1 LGSSDIVSAD
11 VSRLFSHSALE
22 AAMRLAGKVAI
33 VTGAA
38 SGIGRA
44 TCARFAAE
52 GAAVVADDIDDR
64 GGRQTV
70 DVITG
75 HGGRA
80 LYVHADV
87 SDPSAVARLVDEAVR
102 WAGRLDVLVNSAI
115 CGAEAVARNDW
126 RPNVEVALHGAWLTM
141 QAAIPAME
149 QTGGGSIVNISSVNA
164 LAGFGDEHVY
174 SGVKAGIIGMS
185 RSLACQVGR
194 RGVRINCLCPGTIAT
209 EIWQTYIDR
218 EPQIMDR
225 LARLYPLGRVGRPEE
240 VAAAALFLAS
250 DDATFVTGSVLVV
263 DGGVTAGNLGFF
275 M

>member
-1 LGSSDIVSAD
+1 
-11 VSRLFSHSALE
+11 
-22 AAMRLAGKVAI
+22 MRLASKVAI

-44 TCARFAAE
+44 TCYRFAAE

-64 GGRQTV
+64 GGQQTADEITRQ
-70 DVITG
+70 
-75 HGGRA
+75 GGRA
-80 LYVHADV
+80 IFVHADV
-87 SDPSAVARLVDEAVR
+87 SDQSAVAHLVDDVLR

-115 CGAEAVARNDW
+115 CSADAVARNDW
-126 RPNVEVALHGAWLTM
+126 QANVEVALHGAWLTM
-141 QAAIPAME
+141 QAAIPVMRR
-149 QTGGGSIVNISSVNA
+149 TGGGSIVNISSVNA

-194 RGVRINCLCPGTIAT
+194 WGVRINNICPGTIAT
-209 EIWQTYIDR
+209 EIWQQYIDR

-225 LARLYPLGRVGRPEE
+225 LARLYPLGRVGRPED

-250 DDATFVTGSVLVV
+250 HDAAFVTGSVLVV